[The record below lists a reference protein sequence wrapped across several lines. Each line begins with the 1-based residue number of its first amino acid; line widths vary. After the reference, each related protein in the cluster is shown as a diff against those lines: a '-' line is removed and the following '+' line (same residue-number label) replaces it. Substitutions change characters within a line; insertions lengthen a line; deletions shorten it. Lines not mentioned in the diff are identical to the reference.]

1 MAWAELTDVRA
12 YYEVIGDGPP
22 LLLIP
27 GLGATCRVWDPVVP
41 HLAGHFSLILV
52 DNRDIGLSRG
62 RRRVRTLA
70 DYSTDL
76 IELLD
81 LLRIDRAHVL
91 GLSLGGIIAQRFA
104 VDHAARIERLILISC
119 TDRFSPYLLRM
130 TALLGHSL
138 RRFPRAVF
146 HQTMETLGTA
156 PLYLD
161 ENVEAID
168 RLTLEKCEHP
178 IPARAMG
185 NQLRA
190 LLRSE
195 MDPED
200 YRIINPTLILSGE
213 HDCLIP
219 SCYARMM
226 ADKIPASRFILLR
239 GAGHNPLMECP
250 DTVAPIITRF
260 LLHGPS
266 EAHEENVDVTPL
278 AKRPQANPG
287 RRQHQQHL
295 PANEPATKSVGTMTS
310 NRRHS

>member
-12 YYEVIGDGPP
+12 YYEVLGEGEP

-27 GLGATCRVWDPVVP
+27 GLGATCRVWDPIVP
-41 HLAGHFSLILV
+41 HLAEHFSLVLV
-52 DNRDIGLSRG
+52 DNRDIGLSKG

-76 IELLD
+76 VELLD

-104 VDHAARIERLILISC
+104 VDHAARVERLVLISC

-161 ENVEAID
+161 ENVEEID
-168 RLTLEKCEHP
+168 RMTREKVEHP
-178 IPARAMG
+178 IPAMAMG

-195 MDPED
+195 MTPED
-200 YRIINPTLILSGE
+200 YRIVSPTLVLSGE

-226 ADKIPASRFILLR
+226 ADKIAGSRFVLLR

-260 LLHGPS
+260 LS
-266 EAHEENVDVTPL
+266 EDTPEVHEETVDVTPL
-278 AKRPQANPG
+278 AQRAG
-287 RRQHQQHL
+287 RKHQHNM
-295 PANEPATKSVGTMTS
+295 PANEPATKAATLNG
-310 NRRHS
+310 NRRQP

>member
-12 YYEVIGDGPP
+12 YYEVIGEGEP

-27 GLGATCRVWDPVVP
+27 GLGATCRVWDTIVP
-41 HLAGHFSLILV
+41 HLAEHFSLVLV
-52 DNRDIGLSRG
+52 DNRDIGLSKG

-76 IELLD
+76 VELLD

-104 VDHAARIERLILISC
+104 VDHAARVERLVLVSC

-138 RRFPRAVF
+138 RRFPRPVF

-168 RLTLEKCEHP
+168 RMTREKVDHP
-178 IPARAMG
+178 VPAMAMG

-195 MDPED
+195 MAPED
-200 YRIINPTLILSGE
+200 YRIVSATLVLSGE

-226 ADKIPASRFILLR
+226 ADKIPGSRFVLLR

-260 LLHGPS
+260 LS
-266 EAHEENVDVTPL
+266 EHTPEVHEETVDVTPL
-278 AKRPQANPG
+278 AQRAGRKQPQNM
-287 RRQHQQHL
+287 
-295 PANEPATKSVGTMTS
+295 PANESTAKAATLNG
-310 NRRHS
+310 NRRQP